1 LDDHVHIYGCT
12 HIQHCYGCTY
22 LLYYSGCT
30 YLRCYLLRSGCTYLL
45 YYCSCTYLLY
55 YGSADDNHGSADDD
69 NHGSTDDNNG
79 RLSDIK
85 GIACDLCDHFAT
97 VRVYFKLELGRF
109 SDYIDGTPHV
119 DQSVRHNDSG
129 RPNHD
134 VISEH
139 DPTFRLGYGTCDV
152 LRLRSPANV
161 FRLLSA
167 NDISPWVTIS
177 ATTLDAAQLAA
188 VHADDPRCAAEGG
201 VLLTR
206 SRRRDANW
214 GSPAQGFLT
223 GSFP

>member
-1 LDDHVHIYGCT
+1 LDDHLHIDGCT
-12 HIQHCYGCTY
+12 HIHIQHCYGCTY
-22 LLYYSGCT
+22 LLCYSGCT
-30 YLRCYLLRSGCTYLL
+30 YLRCNLLRSGCTYLL
-45 YYCSCTYLLY
+45 D

-85 GIACDLCDHFAT
+85 GITCDLCDHFAT
-97 VRVYFKLELGRF
+97 VRVCVKLELGRF
-109 SDYIDGTPHV
+109 SDYVDDPPHAGP
-119 DQSVRHNDSG
+119 SVRHNDSG

-134 VISEH
+134 GISEH
-139 DPTFRLGYGTCDV
+139 DPTFRLGNGTCDI